1 MDSSNDLEKEGFA
14 VTSHPF
20 SSLPW
25 QDVCTRSPPSGG
37 PSSEPSDL
45 GPQAEPSVSVC
56 FDLWFPSQLSSQPDI
71 FLFTYFLSL

>member
-1 MDSSNDLEKEGFA
+1 MIWKRKVLLLLLTLSAPSRGR
-14 VTSHPF
+14 TSAHA
-20 SSLPW
+20 LP
-25 QDVCTRSPPSGG
+25 PPGG